1 MKICLVQIAEY
12 DLWCNKQKLMFV
24 AKIFCSISCKKD
36 LDTISNFLFLMTWLN
51 YYSDSHYFHIQLFLK
66 RMLKQLIFSLCVNVI
81 HLFTGFQLDLY
92 R

>member
-1 MKICLVQIAEY
+1 MVRNIVGP
-12 DLWCNKQKLMFV
+12 
-24 AKIFCSISCKKD
+24 ISCKH
-36 LDTISNFLFLMTWLN
+36 LLISKGLFLMKWLN
-51 YYSDSHYFHIQLFLK
+51 YYSDSLYFHIQLFLK